1 MNSRRIAFVR
11 ASAELLVDLC
21 KDGPARRVRIVA
33 NPLPA
38 DAEFVRAGHDVTGE
52 LKIVVSSASFPEV
65 PEGGAVMELPPTM
78 FEVVQ

>member
-1 MNSRRIAFVR
+1 MTRRLAVVR
-11 ASAELLVDLC
+11 VTAEMMVDLC
-21 KDGPARRVRIVA
+21 KEGPARFARIVA
-33 NPLPA
+33 HPLPA

-65 PEGGAVMELPPTM
+65 PEGGAVPELPPTM